1 MRTITAPF
9 FFRSFPLGLASS
21 LPVGI
26 KPATQEQLQ
35 ALATYPDC
43 FERATADFQDNNKR
57 IHTLDAA
64 CRKAVEATLT
74 IPELADIPQDSKLLA
89 SIIEKYVLAYVK
101 QNYVD
106 KYMSVGSHDWATLE
120 SAFITAQEATGGFS
134 ACPYSDEQFATA
146 QAIFTAYLDKVAPK
160 LGAACVKLVAN
171 RAAKRQVQSALARF
185 GYSEKTLAKLL
196 ERFIEC
202 IATRAE
208 DSVEA
213 KVLTYCAERIATLI
227 EAERTAIIDDSDM

>member
-9 FFRSFPLGLASS
+9 YFRSFPLGLASS

-35 ALATYPDC
+35 ALATYPNC
-43 FERATADFQDNNKR
+43 FERASADFQDNTKR

-64 CRKAVEATLT
+64 CRKAVEAQLS

-89 SIIEKYVLAYVK
+89 AIIEKYVLAYVK

-106 KYMSVGSHDWATLE
+106 KYLTVGAHDWATLE
-120 SAFITAQEATGGFS
+120 AAYAIAQEATGGFS

-171 RAAKRQVQSALARF
+171 RAAKRQVQSALAKF

-202 IATRAE
+202 TATLTE
-208 DSVEA
+208 DSTEA

-227 EAERTAIIDDSDM
+227 EAERTATIDDSDM

>member
-9 FFRSFPLGLASS
+9 YFRSFPLVAAVN

-35 ALATYPDC
+35 ALATYPNC
-43 FERATADFQDNNKR
+43 FERATADFQDNTKR

-64 CRKAVEATLT
+64 CRKAVEAQLS
-74 IPELADIPQDSKLLA
+74 IPELADIPSDSKLLA
-89 SIIEKYVLAYVK
+89 AIIEKHVLAYVK

-106 KYMSVGSHDWATLE
+106 KYMAVGAHDWATLE
-120 SAFITAQEATGGFS
+120 TAFATAQEATGGFS
-134 ACPYSDEQFATA
+134 ACPYSEEQFATA

-171 RAAKRQVQSALARF
+171 RAAKRQVQSALAKF
-185 GYSEKTLAKLL
+185 GYSEKTLTKLL
-196 ERFIEC
+196 ERFIEA
-202 IATRAE
+202 IATLDEA
-208 DSVEA
+208 STEA
-213 KVLTYCAERIATLI
+213 KVLTYCAERIGALI
-227 EAERTAIIDDSDM
+227 EAEQTAIVSDDDM

>member
-1 MRTITAPF
+1 M
-9 FFRSFPLGLASS
+9 
-21 LPVGI
+21 
-26 KPATQEQLQ
+26 Q

-43 FERATADFQDNNKR
+43 FERATADFTDNSKR

-64 CRKAVEATLT
+64 CRKAVEASLT
-74 IPELADIPQDSKLLA
+74 IPDLADIPQDSKLLA

-106 KYMSVGSHDWATLE
+106 KYLPVGLHDWATLE
-120 SAFITAQEATGGFS
+120 QAFATAQEATGGFS

-171 RAAKRQVQSALARF
+171 RAAKRQVQSALAKF

-202 IATRAE
+202 TATLDEA
-208 DSVEA
+208 STGA

-227 EAERTAIIDDSDM
+227 EAERTATVDDSDM

>member
-9 FFRSFPLGLASS
+9 YFRSFPLGLASS

-35 ALATYPDC
+35 ALASYPDC
-43 FERATADFQDNNKR
+43 FERATADFQDNTKR
-57 IHTLDAA
+57 IHALDAA
-64 CRKAVEATLT
+64 CRKAVEAQLS
-74 IPELADIPQDSKLLA
+74 IPELADIPGNSKLLA
-89 SIIEKYVLAYVK
+89 AIIEKHVLAYVK

-106 KYMSVGSHDWATLE
+106 KYLPVGAHDWATLE
-120 SAFITAQEATGGFS
+120 AAFAAAQEATSGFS
-134 ACPYSDEQFATA
+134 ACPFNDDQFATA

-171 RAAKRQVQSALARF
+171 RAAKRQVQSALAKF
-185 GYSEKTLAKLL
+185 GYSEKTLSKLL

-202 IATRAE
+202 IATIAE
-208 DSVEA
+208 DSTEA
-213 KVLTYCAERIATLI
+213 KVLTYCAERIGALI
-227 EAERTAIIDDSDM
+227 EAERTTTVSDDDM

>member
-9 FFRSFPLGLASS
+9 YFRSFPLGLATS

-35 ALATYPDC
+35 ALATYPNC

-57 IHTLDAA
+57 IHALDAA
-64 CRKAVEATLT
+64 CRKSVEASLS

-89 SIIEKYVLAYVK
+89 AIIEKYVLAYVK

-106 KYMSVGSHDWATLE
+106 KYAPVGAHDWTTLE
-120 SAFITAQEATGGFS
+120 AAFIAAQEATGGFS

-171 RAAKRQVQSALARF
+171 RAAKRQVQSALAKF
-185 GYSEKTLAKLL
+185 GYSEKTLTKLL
-196 ERFIEC
+196 ERFIE
-202 IATRAE
+202 ATATLAE
-208 DSVEA
+208 DSTEA
-213 KVLTYCAERIATLI
+213 KVLTYCAERISALI
-227 EAERTAIIDDSDM
+227 EAERTATVDDSDM

>member
-9 FFRSFPLGLASS
+9 YFRSFPLGLASS

-43 FERATADFQDNNKR
+43 FERAATDFQDNTKR

-64 CRKAVEATLT
+64 CRKAVEAQLS
-74 IPELADIPQDSKLLA
+74 IPDLADIPQDSKLLA
-89 SIIEKYVLAYVK
+89 AIIEKYVLAYAK

-106 KYMSVGSHDWATLE
+106 KYLPVGSHDWATLE
-120 SAFITAQEATGGFS
+120 QAYAIAQEATGGFS

-171 RAAKRQVQSALARF
+171 RAAKRQVQSALAKF

-202 IATRAE
+202 TATLAE
-208 DSVEA
+208 DSTEA

-227 EAERTAIIDDSDM
+227 EAERTATVSDDDM

>member
-9 FFRSFPLGLASS
+9 YFRSFPLGLASS

-43 FERATADFQDNNKR
+43 FERAAADFQDNTKR

-64 CRKAVEATLT
+64 CRKAVEAQLS

-89 SIIEKYVLAYVK
+89 AIIEKYVLAYVK

-106 KYMSVGSHDWATLE
+106 KYLPVGAHDWATLE
-120 SAFITAQEATGGFS
+120 QAFATAQEATGGFS
-134 ACPYSDEQFATA
+134 ACPYTDEQFATA

-171 RAAKRQVQSALARF
+171 RAAKRQVQSALAKF

-202 IATRAE
+202 TATLTE
-208 DSVEA
+208 GSTEA

-227 EAERTAIIDDSDM
+227 EAERTATVDDSDM

>member
-9 FFRSFPLGLASS
+9 YFRSFPLGLASS

-35 ALATYPDC
+35 ALATYPAC

-64 CRKAVEATLT
+64 CRKAVEANLR

-89 SIIEKYVLAYVK
+89 AIIEKYVLSYVK

-106 KYMSVGSHDWATLE
+106 KYQPVGAHDWATLE
-120 SAFITAQEATGGFS
+120 QAFAIAQEATGGFS
-134 ACPYSDEQFATA
+134 ACPFSDEQFATA

-171 RAAKRQVQSALARF
+171 RAAKRQVQSALAKF
-185 GYSEKTLAKLL
+185 GYSEKTLTKLL
-196 ERFIEC
+196 ERFIE
-202 IATRAE
+202 ATATLTE
-208 DSVEA
+208 DSTEA
-213 KVLTYCAERIATLI
+213 KVLTYCAERISALI
-227 EAERTAIIDDSDM
+227 EAERTATVDDSDM

>member
-9 FFRSFPLGLASS
+9 YFRSFPLGLASS

-35 ALATYPDC
+35 ALATYPEC
-43 FERATADFQDNNKR
+43 FERASADFTDNNKR

-64 CRKAVEATLT
+64 CRKAVEASLT
-74 IPELADIPQDSKLLA
+74 IPDLADIPQDSKLLA
-89 SIIEKYVLAYVK
+89 SIIEKYVLSYVK

-106 KYMSVGSHDWATLE
+106 KYQPVGAHDWATLE
-120 SAFITAQEATGGFS
+120 TAFAIAQEATGGFS
-134 ACPYSDEQFATA
+134 ACPYTDEQFATA

-171 RAAKRQVQSALARF
+171 RAAKRQVQSALAKF
-185 GYSEKTLAKLL
+185 GYSEKTLTKLL
-196 ERFIEC
+196 ERFIEA
-202 IATRAE
+202 IATLAE
-208 DSVEA
+208 DSTEA
-213 KVLTYCAERIATLI
+213 KVLTYCAERIGALI
-227 EAERTAIIDDSDM
+227 EAERTATVDDSDM

>member
-1 MRTITAPF
+1 MRTIKAPF

-35 ALATYPDC
+35 ALATYPNC
-43 FERATADFQDNNKR
+43 FERATADFQDNSKR

-74 IPELADIPQDSKLLA
+74 IPELADIPSDSKLLA
-89 SIIEKYVLAYVK
+89 AIIEKHVLAYVK

-106 KYMSVGSHDWATLE
+106 KYLTVGAHDWNTLE
-120 SAFITAQEATGGFS
+120 QAFATAQEATGGFS

-146 QAIFTAYLDKVAPK
+146 QAIFTSYLDKVAPK

-171 RAAKRQVQSALARF
+171 RAAKRQVQSALAKF

-202 IATRAE
+202 TATLTE
-208 DSVEA
+208 DSTEA

-227 EAERTAIIDDSDM
+227 EAERTATVDDSDM

>member
-9 FFRSFPLGLASS
+9 YFRSFPLGLASS

-35 ALATYPDC
+35 ALASYPDC
-43 FERATADFQDNNKR
+43 FERATADFTDNSKR

-64 CRKAVEATLT
+64 CRKYVEAQLS
-74 IPELADIPQDSKLLA
+74 IPELADIPHDSKLLA
-89 SIIEKYVLAYVK
+89 AIIEKYVLAYVK

-106 KYMSVGSHDWATLE
+106 KYLPVGAHDWATLE
-120 SAFITAQEATGGFS
+120 QAFATAQEATGGFS
-134 ACPYSDEQFATA
+134 ACQHTEEQFATA

-171 RAAKRQVQSALARF
+171 RAAKRQVQSALSKF

-202 IATRAE
+202 IATCAE
-208 DSVEA
+208 DSTEA

-227 EAERTAIIDDSDM
+227 EAEQTATVSDDDM

>member
-9 FFRSFPLGLASS
+9 YFRSFPLGLASS

-35 ALATYPDC
+35 ALATYPEC
-43 FERATADFQDNNKR
+43 FERATADFTDNNKR
-57 IHTLDAA
+57 VHSLDAA
-64 CRKAVEATLT
+64 CRKAVEASLS
-74 IPELADIPQDSKLLA
+74 IPELTDIPRDSKLLA
-89 SIIEKYVLAYVK
+89 SIIEKYVLSYVK

-106 KYMSVGSHDWATLE
+106 KYQPVGAHDWATLE
-120 SAFITAQEATGGFS
+120 TAFAIAQEATGGFS
-134 ACPYSDEQFATA
+134 ACPFSDEQFATA

-171 RAAKRQVQSALARF
+171 RAAKRQVQSALAKF
-185 GYSEKTLAKLL
+185 GYSEKTLTKLL
-196 ERFIEC
+196 ERFIEA

-208 DSVEA
+208 DSTEA
-213 KVLTYCAERIATLI
+213 KVLTYCAERIGALI
-227 EAERTAIIDDSDM
+227 EAERTATVDDSDM

>member
-9 FFRSFPLGLASS
+9 YFRSFPLGLASS

-35 ALATYPDC
+35 AFATYPDC
-43 FERATADFQDNNKR
+43 FERATADFTDNTKR

-64 CRKAVEATLT
+64 CRKAVEASLT
-74 IPELADIPQDSKLLA
+74 IPDITDIPSDSKLLA
-89 SIIEKYVLAYVK
+89 AIIEKHVSAYVK

-106 KYMSVGSHDWATLE
+106 KYLPVGAHDWATLE
-120 SAFITAQEATGGFS
+120 QAFAIAQEATGGFS
-134 ACPYSDEQFATA
+134 ACPFSDEQFATA
-146 QAIFTAYLDKVAPK
+146 QAIFTSYLDKVAPK
-160 LGAACVKLVAN
+160 LGAACVKLVSN
-171 RAAKRQVQSALARF
+171 RAAKRQVQSALSKF

-202 IATRAE
+202 IATLAE
-208 DSVEA
+208 DSTEA

-227 EAERTAIIDDSDM
+227 DAEKTAAVSDDDM

>member
-1 MRTITAPF
+1 MRTIKAPF
-9 FFRSFPLGLASS
+9 YFRSFPLGLASS

-26 KPATQEQLQ
+26 KPATQEQL
-35 ALATYPDC
+35 ASLATYPDC
-43 FERATADFQDNNKR
+43 FERAAADFQDNIKR

-89 SIIEKYVLAYVK
+89 SIIEKYVLSYVK

-106 KYMSVGSHDWATLE
+106 KYLAVGAHDWATLE
-120 SAFITAQEATGGFS
+120 QAFAAAQEATGGFS

-171 RAAKRQVQSALARF
+171 RAAKRQVQSALAKF
-185 GYSEKTLAKLL
+185 GYSEKTLGKLL

-202 IATRAE
+202 IATRDEA
-208 DSVEA
+208 SVEA
-213 KVLTYCAERIATLI
+213 KVLTYCAERIGALI
-227 EAERTAIIDDSDM
+227 EAERTATVSDDDM

>member
-9 FFRSFPLGLASS
+9 YFRSFPLGLASS

-35 ALATYPDC
+35 SLATYPDC
-43 FERATADFQDNNKR
+43 FERVATDFQDNNKR
-57 IHTLDAA
+57 IHTLDAS
-64 CRKAVEATLT
+64 CRKAVESQLS
-74 IPELADIPQDSKLLA
+74 IPDLADIPQDSKLLA

-106 KYMSVGSHDWATLE
+106 KYLAVGAHDWATLE
-120 SAFITAQEATGGFS
+120 QAFAIAQEATGGFS
-134 ACPYSDEQFATA
+134 ACPYTDEQFATA

-171 RAAKRQVQSALARF
+171 RAAKRQVQSALAKF

-202 IATRAE
+202 TATLTE
-208 DSVEA
+208 DSTEA

-227 EAERTAIIDDSDM
+227 ESERTATVSDDDM

>member
-9 FFRSFPLGLASS
+9 YFRSFPLVAANA

-35 ALATYPDC
+35 ALASYPDC
-43 FERATADFQDNNKR
+43 FERATADFQDNTKR

-64 CRKAVEATLT
+64 CRKAVEAQLS

-89 SIIEKYVLAYVK
+89 AIVEKYVLSYVK

-106 KYMSVGSHDWATLE
+106 KYLPVAAHDWATLE
-120 SAFITAQEATGGFS
+120 AAFITAQEATGGFS

-146 QAIFTAYLDKVAPK
+146 QAIFTSYLDKVAPK

-171 RAAKRQVQSALARF
+171 RAAKRQVQSALAKF

-196 ERFIEC
+196 ERFIE
-202 IATRAE
+202 ATATLAE
-208 DSVEA
+208 DSTEA

-227 EAERTAIIDDSDM
+227 EAERTATVSDDDM

>member
-9 FFRSFPLGLASS
+9 YFRSFPLVAANA

-26 KPATQEQLQ
+26 KPATQEQLA

-43 FERATADFQDNNKR
+43 FERATADFQDNTKR

-64 CRKAVEATLT
+64 CRKAVEASLT

-89 SIIEKYVLAYVK
+89 AIIEKHVLAYVK

-106 KYMSVGSHDWATLE
+106 KYLTVGVHDWPTLE
-120 SAFITAQEATGGFS
+120 QAFATAQEATGGFS

-146 QAIFTAYLDKVAPK
+146 QAIFTSYLDKVAPK

-171 RAAKRQVQSALARF
+171 RAAKRQVQSALAKF

-202 IATRAE
+202 IATLEEA
-208 DSVEA
+208 STEA
-213 KVLTYCAERIATLI
+213 KVLTYCAERLATLI
-227 EAERTAIIDDSDM
+227 EAERTATVDDSDM

>member
-9 FFRSFPLGLASS
+9 YFRSFPLGLASS

-35 ALATYPDC
+35 ALATYPNC
-43 FERATADFQDNNKR
+43 FERATADFQDNTKR

-64 CRKAVEATLT
+64 CRKAVEANLT

-106 KYMSVGSHDWATLE
+106 KYLAVGAHDWATLE
-120 SAFITAQEATGGFS
+120 QAFATAQEATGGFS
-134 ACPYSDEQFATA
+134 ACPYTDEQFATA

-171 RAAKRQVQSALARF
+171 RTAKRQVQSALAKF

-202 IATRAE
+202 IATLAE
-208 DSVEA
+208 DSTEA

-227 EAERTAIIDDSDM
+227 EAERTAIVDDSDM